1 MKVGI
6 DLLHIK
12 PGHSGGVESYIRN
25 LMKGFGEIGSNDI
38 KFLLFVSKN
47 NEQTF
52 SSFVE
57 KYPSIYRII
66 KCNINS
72 FQVVKRILW
81 ENIYLDKLACSL
93 DVDMMFIPVYSKP
106 ILKTR
111 LPYITTIHDLQAY
124 HFPQYFSFLKR
135 YWLYFSWK
143 RCVKTATKIIAI
155 SEFVKDDIIST
166 FGVKKDKVTTIY
178 NPIDTLEEPVDFNVL
193 ERKYNIKPKGYFYT
207 VSSLLHHKNTE
218 TLIKLIVKI
227 KNNNDNIPNKLV
239 ISGIGDCNELKNS
252 LVKHNVQENVIFT
265 GFVSDKER
273 NALYKN
279 CYAFLFP
286 SIFEGFGMPPVEAMM
301 FGVPVIT
308 TKCTAIPEVT
318 QGRAIYVDDPYDVND
333 WLNKIYELESISPTS
348 INFMLYDLQTV
359 AQQYINLF
367 YDVLRGGKQ

>member
-25 LMKGFGEIGSNDI
+25 LMNGFIEIGLNDI

-47 NEQTF
+47 NEQSF

-57 KYPSIYRII
+57 KCPSIYRII

-72 FQVVKRILW
+72 FQVTKRILW

-124 HFPQYFSFLKR
+124 HFPQYFSFFKR

-166 FGVKKDKVTTIY
+166 FGVKKDKVITIY

-193 ERKYNIKPKGYFYT
+193 GEKYNIKPKGYFYT
-207 VSSLLHHKNTE
+207 VSSLLPHKNTE
-218 TLIKLIVKI
+218 TLIKLMVKI

-252 LVKHNVQENVIFT
+252 LAKYNVQENVIFT
-265 GFVSDKER
+265 GFISDKER

-308 TKCTAIPEVT
+308 TKCTSIPEVT

-333 WLNKIYELESISPTS
+333 WMNKIYTLKNIAQLP
-348 INFMLYDLQTV
+348 INFPSYELHRVT
-359 AQQYINLF
+359 QQYLDLF
-367 YDVLRGGKQ
+367 FDVYNEFY